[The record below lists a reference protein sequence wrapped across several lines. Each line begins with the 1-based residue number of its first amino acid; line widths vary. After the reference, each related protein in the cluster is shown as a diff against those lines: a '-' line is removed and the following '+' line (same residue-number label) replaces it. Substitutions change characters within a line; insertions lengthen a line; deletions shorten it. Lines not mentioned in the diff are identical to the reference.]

1 MSENMQHTILR
12 FAVVFLF
19 IAIGFVVV
27 ILRIFSLQYVHR
39 EELEKKVTQRDS
51 VYKDIKAIRGNIYD
65 AENRLLATSVPQYY
79 LFIDTRQSSL
89 RQNNG
94 KTFYKYLDSI
104 ATGLSEILGDQTP
117 SEYRERMIRSYK
129 SYDEKNQKPGSY
141 TRLSKK
147 KVTYQ
152 QMKRIEQLPL
162 IRQGVMTSGI
172 RGELLNERMKP
183 FGSLGS
189 RTIGVVSL
197 KDGNATAG
205 LELLLDK
212 HLTGKDGRGIRTRI
226 AGRWE
231 IATIK
236 DPIHGGDVY
245 TTLDANLLD
254 ICERPLRERLE
265 YQEADW
271 GCVIL
276 MEVKTGEIKAMCNLD
291 RASDGSY
298 YESLN
303 HAVWRVEPGSTFKT
317 ASVMAALDDGKIEMT
332 DTFHVYKQ
340 GWKYYNAL
348 HTDAHAAD
356 TIYNVADAMAV
367 SSNIALA
374 KIVTRSYNG
383 SANKYVRA
391 LSKLGLCDSI
401 DYIIPG
407 AHQAIIKVPNDT
419 VTISKM
425 AYGYSVE
432 LSPLQMLLFYNGIAN
447 DGKMISPVLVK
458 RIVKGN
464 EVIQEWESQTIRNK
478 MCDSETLANIRYCLE
493 QVVWNDQLG
502 TASVTPWGTKKAQS
516 DKVKIAGKT
525 GTAQVMVNNK
535 HSKNKLHRMSFVGY
549 FPADDPIYSCI
560 CVIENPRKAHD
571 SGMDCG
577 SVVRQIAES
586 TMVYS
591 GEYVIG
597 KDGNIS
603 LQIRNED

>member
-1 MSENMQHTILR
+1 MSENMKHTILR

-19 IAIGFVVV
+19 ITIGFVVV
-27 ILRIFSLQYVHR
+27 TIRIFSLQYIHR
-39 EELEKKVTQRDS
+39 EDLEKKVTQRDS

-79 LFIDTRQSSL
+79 IFIDTRQNSL

-94 KTFYKYLDSI
+94 KTFYKYVDSI

-117 SEYRERMIRSYK
+117 AEYRERMVRSFRT
-129 SYDEKNQKPGSY
+129 YDEKTKKGGAY
-141 TRLSKK
+141 TRLSRK
-147 KVTYQ
+147 KVSYQ

-162 IRQGVMTSGI
+162 VKQGVLASGV

-189 RTIGVVSL
+189 RTIGALSL
-197 KDGNATAG
+197 KEGHATAG
-205 LELLLDK
+205 LELLLDQ
-212 HLTGKDGRGIRTRI
+212 HLTGEDGRGIRRRI
-226 AGRWE
+226 AGHWE
-231 IATIK
+231 IEAIK
-236 DPIHGGDVY
+236 DPVHGADVY

-254 ICERPLRERLE
+254 ICEQPLRERLT

-298 YESLN
+298 YEGLN

-317 ASVMAALDDGKIEMT
+317 ASIMAALDDGKIEMT
-332 DTFHVYKQ
+332 DTFHVQKG
-340 GWKYYNAL
+340 GWKYYNAI
-348 HTDAHAAD
+348 HTDAHEAD
-356 TIYNVADAMAV
+356 TAYNVADALAA

-374 KIVTRSYNG
+374 KIVTRSYSG

-432 LSPLQMLLFYNGIAN
+432 LSPLQILLFYNGIAN
-447 DGKMISPVLVK
+447 NGKMISPLLVK
-458 RIVKGN
+458 RVVKGK
-464 EVIQEWESQTIRNK
+464 EVIKEWKSETIRNK
-478 MCDSETLANIRYCLE
+478 MCNAQTLADIRYCLE
-493 QVVWNDQLG
+493 QVVWNNQLG

-586 TMVYS
+586 VMVYS
-591 GEYVIG
+591 GEYILGEDGQLTLRVS
-597 KDGNIS
+597 KDK
-603 LQIRNED
+603 